1 MKALEPQAFFA
12 IMVGVAGFEPAAS
25 WTRTKRDTKL
35 RHTPIAYVLYRKFR
49 ILSRGRFLC
58 FGQAKSNNTAHSRF
72 RLAVRCY
79 SVLDQV
85 SLRNFPAVLFYL
97 PSFSAFLAALALALA
112 SWAFLASARAF
123 SAAVSLVDIAHLAI
137 STRT

>member
-1 MKALEPQAFFA
+1 MKFFA
-12 IMVGVAGFEPAAS
+12 RTDGPGKMLCAPSERIYANRPSRKWEGLLKVVGVAGFEPAAS

-79 SVLDQV
+79 SVLDQL

-112 SWAFLASARAF
+112 S
-123 SAAVSLVDIAHLAI
+123 
-137 STRT
+137 

>member
-1 MKALEPQAFFA
+1 ML
-12 IMVGVAGFEPAAS
+12 VGVAGFEPAAS

-58 FGQAKSNNTAHSRF
+58 FGQEKSNNAAHSRF
-72 RLAVRCY
+72 HLAVRCCY
-79 SVLDQV
+79 FVLDQL

-112 SWAFLASARAF
+112 S
-123 SAAVSLVDIAHLAI
+123 
-137 STRT
+137 

>member
-1 MKALEPQAFFA
+1 ML
-12 IMVGVAGFEPAAS
+12 VGVAGFEPAAS

-58 FGQAKSNNTAHSRF
+58 FGQAKINNTAHSRF

-79 SVLDQV
+79 SVLDQL

-97 PSFSAFLAALALALA
+97 PSFSAFLVALALALA

>member
-1 MKALEPQAFFA
+1 MGDVGLFIGAFPISIKTYGNGKKETEPSSNGPV
-12 IMVGVAGFEPAAS
+12 VGVAGFEPAAS

-79 SVLDQV
+79 FVLDQL

-112 SWAFLASARAF
+112 S
-123 SAAVSLVDIAHLAI
+123 
-137 STRT
+137 

>member
-1 MKALEPQAFFA
+1 ML
-12 IMVGVAGFEPAAS
+12 VGVAGFEPAAS

-35 RHTPIAYVLYRKFR
+35 RHTPIACVLYRKFR

-58 FGQAKSNNTAHSRF
+58 FGQAKSKNTAHSRF

-79 SVLDQV
+79 FVLDQL
-85 SLRNFPAVLFYL
+85 SFPAVLFYL

-112 SWAFLASARAF
+112 S
-123 SAAVSLVDIAHLAI
+123 
-137 STRT
+137 